1 MKITERH
8 TIQGGLLLG
17 LCTIGLWFAGCSTTR
32 RLAADDI
39 LYTGVKKITINTDTS
54 GTLSST
60 VESAVKDPLS
70 VKPNNPLYSP
80 YVRTPSQ
87 SGYGLTITF
96 IPKKRKALNIGYITD
111 YQKNRS

>member
-8 TIQGGLLLG
+8 IIQGGILLG

-32 RLAADDI
+32 RLAADDV

-60 VESAVKDPLS
+60 VESAVKDPL
-70 VKPNNPLYSP
+70 VHTFAHL
-80 YVRTPSQ
+80 SQ
-87 SGYGLTITF
+87 LGYGPTITF

-111 YQKNRS
+111 